1 MKNKNTIKLVAS
13 FFGLSLLLGLIA
25 VPFRKDTTKVEAAT
39 YNQTVNEYYSNINWD
54 LTGAN
59 LKTALFNKIKISSAG
74 WSYDG
79 LWEAYKTTDVRPDG
93 THFWDIYSD
102 TTDYTLND
110 KRINASY
117 KKEGDSINREHVIP
131 QSSFNE
137 AAPMKSDIHHVLPSD
152 GYVNNRRSAYPHGIV
167 TGSVK
172 YTSNDGCKLGNG
184 TGNTTVFE
192 PMDNYKGDIA
202 RIYFYFVTCYQDK
215 MSSNSFSA
223 FDKSTYPSIQTAYL
237 NVYLQWAKEDPVSE
251 KEIIRNNGAYAGQ
264 GNRNPFIDCPYA
276 VGAIWDSAHASDY
289 GNKGEYTSGEGLTI
303 SKTSVN
309 MISGGTTSISAT
321 STGSGNI
328 TWTSSNS
335 SVVSVS
341 PSSTSSGSSVTLTAG
356 NAGSAT
362 ITATTTISGKQHSKS
377 CTVTVAA
384 TKQVTSIAVSN
395 QKTSYVVDEAFVKPT
410 VMATY
415 NDGTEAEVS
424 ASATFT
430 GYDLSVAG
438 EYTVNVSYTYGGITR
453 TASYGIKVKSS
464 GGGGEPGEE
473 VTLDIDFTENKTSDT
488 DKNGNVWEA
497 DGDTTPGAGYLRL
510 NSSDT
515 YISNTPALSVDTDED
530 MTISAN
536 LRTYGGVSNQS
547 LRITAYNEDDV
558 AISNTLVLSPES
570 SSLAQ
575 YSGTLTFTS
584 STDHLVTIKAYS
596 GNDKSLGISGM
607 SVTYTSWEESPSTL
621 DEIDIDTYP
630 TKMSYLIGETFDPTG
645 LVITRT
651 YSDGKSNTY
660 AYASHTSE
668 FTFDPSLVTPLQ
680 AGDETI
686 EVIYGGQSCFFEIE
700 LTAPKVLSSIGVS
713 GQTSNFVEGDA
724 FSFGGTVT
732 AYYEDG
738 SSENVT
744 SSSTFSGY
752 DMTAVGNQMVTVS
765 YSGKSTT
772 YSINVAAGT
781 LSSITVSGQTT
792 TYQKGAGFV
801 FDGVCT
807 ATFANGYE
815 KAVTPTSVSSPDMS
829 TGGVKTV
836 TVTFTYNGKTV
847 NTTYDITVNTYRVV
861 MEATELEGQIT
872 WPSSSTPNID
882 GDVTGLNATTSGRT
896 QYENSSMRLGTG
908 SGGGTLNI
916 SASVSIR
923 AVKVNAKYYNSY
935 SSAVLKVD
943 GQSISPLT
951 SSYNDYT
958 ITLDSAKTSFAIL
971 TENSSS
977 RVNIKSVTV
986 YADGPEVDIGQTAD
1000 CVGLETF
1007 ITNYMHM
1014 DYVENLGYCKDTE
1027 HHYYSSAK
1035 AAFNELNDH
1044 QRSLFTGNSAYTSE
1058 WNRLSTWATFN
1069 GDSLNENT
1077 NQLEMNPG
1085 LSSNIYENN
1094 NTSLIV
1100 IISLSVVSMASIG
1113 VLIYLKKKKHQS

>member
-13 FFGLSLLLGLIA
+13 FFGLSLLMGLIA
-25 VPFRKDTTKVEAAT
+25 VPFRKDTSKVEAAK
-39 YNQTVNEYYSNINWD
+39 YSQTVNEYYSNINWD

-152 GYVNNRRSAYPHGIV
+152 GYVNNRRSSYPHGIV
-167 TGSVK
+167 TGSVT

-215 MSSNSFSA
+215 MSNNSFSA
-223 FDKSTYPSIQTAYL
+223 FDKSTYPSIKTAYL

-395 QKTSYVVDEAFVKPT
+395 QKTSYAVDETFVKPT
-410 VMATY
+410 VIATY
-415 NDGTEAEVS
+415 NDGTEADVS
-424 ASATFT
+424 SEATFS
-430 GYDLSVAG
+430 GYDMSVADV
-438 EYTVNVSYTYGGITR
+438 YTVTVSYSYGGVAANTSYEITV
-453 TASYGIKVKSS
+453 SSS
-464 GGGGEPGEE
+464 GGS
-473 VTLDIDFTENKTSDT
+473 TDIDDYTIS
-488 DKNGNVWEA
+488 
-497 DGDTTPGAGYLRL
+497 TTPLTSSGIKNNMKVVWGTSTTNLASSVGSNWVYLSSTPSSWIIFTVEGTSSGFKLKCNDGYIYCSGAKKV
-510 NSSDT
+510 D
-515 YISNTPALSVDTDED
+515 IS
-530 MTISAN
+530 
-536 LRTYGGVSNQS
+536 
-547 LRITAYNEDDV
+547 
-558 AISNTLVLSPES
+558 
-570 SSLAQ
+570 
-575 YSGTLTFTS
+575 TS
-584 STDHLVTIKAYS
+584 STTFTLRSDNLVTN
-596 GNDKSLGISGM
+596 NDAGTFYYNSTGLRP
-607 SVTYTSWEESPSTL
+607 YTSGSYTDAYLYELTQNKTL
-621 DEIDIDTYP
+621 SEIDVTTFP
-630 TKMSYLIGETFDPTG
+630 TKMNYSFGEAFDPTG
-645 LVITRT
+645 MAITRT
-651 YSDGKSNTY
+651 YSDNSHDTY
-660 AYASHTSE
+660 AYDGHE
-668 FTFDPSLVTPLQ
+668 YDFTFDPSPVTPLQ

-752 DMTAVGNQMVTVS
+752 DMTTVGNQTVTVS
-765 YSGKSTT
+765 YIDKSTT
-772 YSINVAAGT
+772 YSINVIAGT

-815 KAVTPTSVSSPDMS
+815 KEVTPTSVSSPDMS

-847 NTTYDITVNTYRVV
+847 NATYDITVNTQRKVYEYV
-861 MEATELEGQIT
+861 EGVLGTVTYPNNIET
-872 WPSSSTPNID
+872 ISDESLSVSTTGYTAKESDAIRLGSGSSTGSVIVHSTSSNITKVVVSAKTYGTDSGVHLEID
-882 GDVTGLNATTSGRT
+882 GDDNT
-896 QYENSSMRLGTG
+896 
-908 SGGGTLNI
+908 I
-916 SASVSIR
+916 
-923 AVKVNAKYYNSY
+923 
-935 SSAVLKVD
+935 
-943 GQSISPLT
+943 T
-951 SSYNDYT
+951 SSYRDYEKEYLSPTDVVEIATTANKKRAYVQSIT
-958 ITLDSAKTSFAIL
+958 IYALIETDI
-971 TENSSS
+971 SSS
-977 RVNIKSVTV
+977 
-986 YADGPEVDIGQTAD
+986 PD
-1000 CVGLETF
+1000 CIGLETF

-1035 AAFNELNDH
+1035 SAFNTLNDH
-1044 QRSLFTGNSAYTSE
+1044 QRSLFTGNSAYTAE

-1100 IISLSVVSMASIG
+1100 IISLSVVSMISIG
-1113 VLIYLKKKKHQS
+1113 VLIYLKKKKHQ